1 MVVRPF
7 LLLFDAIEWCSC
19 NPGRFMTALRY
30 QGASVQEIHPQYVV
44 DENADRKAVMLSIDD
59 WEKVVDA
66 LEELEDIRAYDEAK
80 RGSQDTVAV
89 EQAVSEIKSSSD
101 K

>member
-1 MVVRPF
+1 MQ
-7 LLLFDAIEWCSC
+7 D
-19 NPGRFMTALRY
+19 
-30 QGASVQEIHPQYVV
+30 IHPQYVV
-44 DENADRKAVMLSIDD
+44 DENADRKAVMLSIND

-80 RGSQDTVAV
+80 RGSQDTVAF
-89 EQAVSEIKSSSD
+89 EQAVSEIENGSD

>member
-1 MVVRPF
+1 MQ
-7 LLLFDAIEWCSC
+7 D
-19 NPGRFMTALRY
+19 
-30 QGASVQEIHPQYVV
+30 IHPQYVV

-80 RGSQDTVAV
+80 RGAQDTVAF
-89 EQAVSEIKSSSD
+89 EQAVSEMESGPNK
-101 K
+101 